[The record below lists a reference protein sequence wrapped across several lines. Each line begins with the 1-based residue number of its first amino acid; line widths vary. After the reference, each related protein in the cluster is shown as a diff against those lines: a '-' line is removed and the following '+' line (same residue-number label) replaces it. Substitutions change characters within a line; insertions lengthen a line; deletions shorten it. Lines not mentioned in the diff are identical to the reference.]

1 MSLQDQIDAA
11 RADIRTDDYSMSIG
25 EWLNLYNDGELDI
38 HPEFQR
44 FYRWDSAQKSRFI
57 ESLLLGIPIPPI
69 FVAQRKD
76 GVWDVVDGLQRLST
90 IFKFVGVLKN
100 EKNELEEGL
109 RLESTKYLPDL
120 ASKVWDGDTVD
131 SFSPAQR
138 MLIKRTKISVSIIL
152 RESDPKSKF
161 ELFQRLNT
169 GGTALSEQEV
179 RNCILVMSNRDFYQ
193 WLRSLADDPNFR
205 EVTSLTD
212 RALSEQYDMEIALR
226 YLVFRQLSERDVQNI
241 GDVGEFVTEK
251 MMQMAVDVQFNMA
264 TVGNQFKETFAFIN
278 EHLGQDA
285 CRRFEPEK
293 NKFMGGFSVSAFEV
307 VALGIG
313 YWFPSHVP
321 KEELLKKLREV
332 WRNVDFTNESG
343 SGINAARRISKTIKR
358 GRDLFNP

>member
-1 MSLQDQIDAA
+1 MSLQDEIDAA

-44 FYRWDSAQKSRFI
+44 FYRWDPAQKSRFI

-69 FVAQRKD
+69 FVAQRPD

-90 IFKFVGVLKN
+90 IFELVGVLKN
-100 EKNELEEGL
+100 EENKVVPAL
-109 RLESTKYLPDL
+109 RLEGTKYLPNL
-120 ASKVWDGDTVD
+120 VSKVWEGDLVD
-131 SFSPAQR
+131 SFTPAQR
-138 MLIKRTKISVSIIL
+138 MLIKRTKVGVSIIL

-169 GGTALSEQEV
+169 GGSVLSEQEV

-193 WLRSLADDPNFR
+193 WLRALANDPSFQ

-226 YLVFRQLSERDVQNI
+226 YIVFQRLNEENLQNI
-241 GDVGEFVTEK
+241 GDVGNFISDK
-251 MMQMAVDVQFNMA
+251 MMEIA
-264 TVGNQFKETFAFIN
+264 TDPTFSMTDEGAKFKVAFDFLN
-278 EHLGQDA
+278 THLGQDA
-285 CRRFEPEK
+285 CRRFDPTK

-307 VALGIG
+307 VALGVGRWLPQHIATEDILNKVKG
-313 YWFPSHVP
+313 
-321 KEELLKKLREV
+321 V
-332 WRNVDFTNESG
+332 WSNADFINESG
-343 SGINAARRISKTIKR
+343 SGINAARRISKTIKL
-358 GRDLFNP
+358 GRALFAP